1 MRGFTRVIKGIIV
14 FCLCVA
20 LLPGLMVAPAAR
32 AAPAGQGAAIQS
44 ADSAVGPLQV
54 CLSPYFYLVYPV
66 TYDSDSDG
74 YDDSVH
80 LYIDADPSE
89 EYGETWVTCRG
100 GLYDPGGHLVDWD
113 EDTWYIHAWD
123 VEYGNLDLT
132 NDESSPA
139 SCNYY
144 LWLWETEWGPE
155 QWQDTWFDA
164 DCM

>member
-80 LYIDADPSE
+80 LYIDADATYDYFWIE
-89 EYGETWVTCRG
+89 VTCEG
-100 GLYDPGGHLVDWD
+100 DLYDPDG
-113 EDTWYIHAWD
+113 
-123 VEYGNLDLT
+123 
-132 NDESSPA
+132 
-139 SCNYY
+139 
-144 LWLWETEWGPE
+144 LWSDYDSAT
-155 QWQDTWFDA
+155 
-164 DCM
+164 